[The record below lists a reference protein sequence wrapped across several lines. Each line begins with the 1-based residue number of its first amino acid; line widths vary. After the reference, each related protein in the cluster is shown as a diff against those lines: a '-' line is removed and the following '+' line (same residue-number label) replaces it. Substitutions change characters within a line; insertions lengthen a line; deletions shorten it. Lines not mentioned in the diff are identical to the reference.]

1 MLWNE
6 RLDFSILDQCPLFPG
21 VVATVW
27 CVPNHS
33 NISVTGLVPT
43 LWMGLAPVGS
53 LFLTGRRH
61 LGALSVLVTGWPH
74 CCFCPCCFKPKMTV
88 TVEVL
93 GVLSAPTGDM
103 RISGTRLAITSEFST
118 ETQTLRTSGLCQSA
132 ILLSALSTLGA
143 CMPPNRSC
151 PPMVLGTNAEH
162 GLRA

>member
-6 RLDFSILDQCPLFPG
+6 RLDFSILDQCQLSAG
-21 VVATVW
+21 VVSTV

-33 NISVTGLVPT
+33 NISVMGLVPT
-43 LWMGLAPVGS
+43 LWTCHVPVGS

-61 LGALSVLVTGWPH
+61 LGTLSVLVTGWPH

-93 GVLSAPTGDM
+93 DVLSVPTGNK
-103 RISGTRLAITSEFST
+103 RISETSLAITSEFST
-118 ETQTLRTSGLCQSA
+118 ETQTLRKSGLCQSA
-132 ILLSALSTLGA
+132 ILLLSALSMLGA
-143 CMPPNRSC
+143 CMSLNRSC
-151 PPMVLGTNAEH
+151 PPMVLSTNAEH